1 MAKRYDDFSKAKEN
15 ENTIM
20 LMKVFFYIF
29 YLQLLIFNR
38 LL

>member
-20 LMKVFFYIF
+20 LMKVFFLHILSSIVNF
-29 YLQLLIFNR
+29 
-38 LL
+38 